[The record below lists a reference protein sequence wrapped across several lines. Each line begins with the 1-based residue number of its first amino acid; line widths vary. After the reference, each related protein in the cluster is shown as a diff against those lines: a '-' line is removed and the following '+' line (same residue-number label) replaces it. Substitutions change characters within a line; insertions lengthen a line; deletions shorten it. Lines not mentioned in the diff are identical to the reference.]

1 MRLLLIWML
10 LITGCTTTR
19 VYRVSELRQ
28 VLQENAIKLAVLE
41 TDIERDYLEKEAFY
55 QSYRKKQKNQRSFM
69 LDDLNYRIRDLNAK
83 KDIILKRT
91 HAVRTKNEHLL
102 AHLENKSKI
111 KETDHVFD
119 EIEAFADSSQKDTTV
134 IFRELIHYRSAS
146 DDFTRFAMIV
156 K

>member
-1 MRLLLIWML
+1 ML

-19 VYRVSELRQ
+19 VYRVSDLRQ
-28 VLQENAIKLAVLE
+28 VLQENAIKLAILE

-91 HAVRTKNEHLL
+91 QSVRTKNEHLL
-102 AHLENKSKI
+102 THLENKSKI
-111 KETDHVFD
+111 KETDHVFE

-134 IFRELIHYRSAS
+134 IFKELVHYRSAS
-146 DDFTRFAMIV
+146 DDFARFAMITQ
-156 K
+156 